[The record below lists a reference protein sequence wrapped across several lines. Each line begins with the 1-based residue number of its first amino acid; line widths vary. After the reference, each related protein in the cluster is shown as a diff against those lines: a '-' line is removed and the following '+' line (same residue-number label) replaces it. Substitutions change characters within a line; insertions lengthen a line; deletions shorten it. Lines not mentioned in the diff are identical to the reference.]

1 MTNNIKP
8 TFLKIFTLAAAL
20 LGILL
25 RFLLYATAVDQK
37 GLITD
42 SHWAAWGLFS
52 LTLLFLAG
60 LLITARNPKKEM
72 SYEESF
78 TPSFI
83 RGCGSLAA
91 TTGILLHCL
100 LNMDIS
106 DSLNKI
112 TTLFGALSC
121 IGLFIVAICR
131 FLGTK
136 PNFLCHSTASIFFA
150 LQTVVQYRNWS
161 ADPQLMDYGFYLL
174 AMLSLML
181 SAYFLAQFHV
191 EPKSHRPLWVTAMA
205 AVFFCLVAIP
215 ESGDTT
221 FLLSCGIWA
230 FTCTPQMATKHRRQR
245 PAMEQLNEEE

>member
-8 TFLKIFTLAAAL
+8 AFLKFFTLAAAL

-25 RFLLYATAVDQK
+25 RFLLYATAIDQK
-37 GLITD
+37 GLIMD
-42 SHWAAWGLFS
+42 SHWATWGLSS

-60 LLITARNPKKEM
+60 LLIMARNPQTEM

-91 TTGILLHCL
+91 TVGILLHCL
-100 LNMDIS
+100 LNMDMS
-106 DSLNKI
+106 DPLYKI
-112 TTLFGALSC
+112 TALFGALSC

-136 PNFLCHSTASIFFA
+136 PPFLCHSAVSIFFA
-150 LQTVVQYRNWS
+150 LQTVAQYRNWS
-161 ADPQLMDYGFYLL
+161 SDPQLMDYVFYLL
-174 AMLSLML
+174 ALLCLML

-191 EPKSHRPLWVTAMA
+191 QPKSHRPLWITAMA

-221 FLLSCGIWA
+221 FLLTCGIWA
-230 FTCTPQMATKHRRQR
+230 FTCTPQMAPKHRRQR